1 MLGTTAASAVRT
13 DEGETVPSVSVIV
26 PVYNDPEGVRVTLE
40 SLTALDYP
48 DDSYEVLVVDNAS
61 TDETPDI
68 VESFAADHEN
78 VSLLFER
85 EIQSSYAARN
95 TGIERS
101 AGDVL
106 AFVDADMHV
115 DEEWLGQAM
124 AELERSGAD
133 YMGCD
138 VELYTPEEPTLAD
151 RYDALSGFDIERYV
165 EKLSFAPTCC
175 LVVRREV
182 VDAVGPFDK
191 RLVSSGD
198 LEFGNRVA
206 DAGFD
211 LHYAEGV
218 RMYHP
223 TRSSLVSN
231 LKKSVRIGRGR
242 YQLSR
247 YYPERYGSPVRHL
260 CNPVA
265 YLPPVPWLLDET
277 FRDWETLPLREK
289 LSLYAVGTLSSLAR
303 SYGRVTEALE
313 PHGTDEM
320 YRSPAERTT
329 PTD

>member
-1 MLGTTAASAVRT
+1 MLGTTAATAVQTGEESAT
-13 DEGETVPSVSVIV
+13 PSVSIVV

-40 SLTALDYP
+40 SLTALCYP
-48 DDSYEVLVVDNAS
+48 RDCYEVLVVDNAS
-61 TDETPDI
+61 TDETPAV
-68 VESFAADHEN
+68 VESFATDHEN

-85 EIQSSYAARN
+85 EVQSSYAARN
-95 TGIERS
+95 TGIERA
-101 AGDVL
+101 AGEVL

-115 DEEWLGQAM
+115 DPDWLSQAM

-138 VELYTPEEPTLAD
+138 VELYTPEDPTLAD

-165 EKLSFAPTCC
+165 EELSFAPTCC

-182 VDAVGPFDK
+182 IDAVGPFDK

-206 DAGFD
+206 DAGYD

-223 TRSSLVSN
+223 TRSSLASN
-231 LKKSVRIGRGR
+231 LKKSVRIGKGR

-247 YYPERYGSPVRHL
+247 YYPERYGSPLRHL
-260 CNPVA
+260 FNPVR
-265 YLPPVPWLLDET
+265 YLPPIPWLLGET
-277 FRDWETLPLREK
+277 FRDWEALSTREK
-289 LSLYAVGTLSSLAR
+289 LSLYAIGTLTSFAR
-303 SYGRVTEALE
+303 SYGRVTEAAAS
-313 PHGTDEM
+313 HGAD
-320 YRSPAERTT
+320 RANLCPAERSN